1 MSENICDNPFVAAA
15 EYARRHGHVLCI
27 GADEGDCAE
36 LRKQLAKED
45 GRLPQVIS
53 VSKLQAAAAAGASAS
68 QLIDAAHATA
78 STGAFQRRLTIQ
90 IYEILREMS
99 ESPPKKNMALAES
112 LANLLSDI
120 VTEHPGL
127 PASEW
132 LKKIPDEYQAE
143 VEFIK
148 LLWESLPVNELFSAR
163 KTLEEFAH
171 IAPPVV
177 YVAGGARSPW
187 HDSFLR
193 ECKECE
199 VFATESVE
207 HVKQYLSGEFISF
220 PNINHCR
227 QGNASS
233 TGRAAK
239 LALSAVC
246 DFRAEG
252 KTVGIVV
259 YDRVLARRLRALAE
273 SKHIL
278 IEDEGGWRM
287 NTLSFGGALRQWATA
302 VSSFSPSEVGSLL
315 SPPYWAD
322 ESQARNKAE
331 SAWQKRLSYG
341 GVLPHGWDKFK
352 SNDDEFIFAERMTE
366 SRRRRPKKACL
377 REWTEWL
384 LTESESALSAW
395 RDDEVAARARASL
408 AMAADGNTTFSPA
421 EFNAWLDMMMRN
433 QTGGERDIKSEVCFV
448 PPTTSRR
455 FDALLLLGARHG
467 DLPSSPVPPGSFLR
481 EREREYVGLP
491 NRRQHVERQ
500 FAQFWKLI
508 TTHESIAAVW
518 QNDKEGQPV
527 ACSPFWTVLTESLTK
542 SGIFVD
548 DIPMPPA
555 ESPADKLSPP
565 PQPAPIPTISKSPKK
580 IHITAIGQLMKCPY
594 DFFASNILKVGED
607 DGDEILTPAQRGRM
621 VHRAMEKFATLVSP
635 EETSPEVIA
644 KGLHVAFKT
653 LHTARGESRM
663 YLSYWRAQIE
673 SLAEFES
680 RRRKDGWRIKETE
693 YGVNEKIEID
703 GGADVEL
710 SGRIDRIDVKG
721 GEWSVIDYKS
731 GSAPSNKR
739 MREGEAP
746 QLPLYAALLGQPD
759 AHWEIHLPTKPEDS
773 TNTFQN
779 RKMDDQA
786 RTKRANEI
794 AKHARELIKQI
805 FSGAAPLTA
814 NGSECEL
821 CSSRRLC
828 RREHWASS
836 SSKKD
841 KITS

>member
-331 SAWQKRLSYG
+331 SSWQKRLSYG

-481 EREREYVGLP
+481 EREREHVGLP

-555 ESPADKLSPP
+555 ESPAGELSPP
-565 PQPAPIPTISKSPKK
+565 LQPAPTPTISQLPGKV
-580 IHITAIGQLMKCPY
+580 HITAIEKLMKCPY
-594 DFFASNILKVGED
+594 DFFASSILKIGKD
-607 DGDEILTPAQRGRM
+607 DGDEILTPAQRGGM
-621 VHRAMEKFATLVSP
+621 VHLAMEEFVKFVEPDETCP
-635 EETSPEVIA
+635 EKIA
-644 KGLHVAFKT
+644 KALHAAFNT
-653 LHTARGESRM
+653 LGTSRGESRM
-663 YLSYWRAQIE
+663 YLTYWRAQVEALARLE
-673 SLAEFES
+673 SQ
-680 RRRKDGWRIKETE
+680 RREDGWRIQEKEHRVQET
-693 YGVNEKIEID
+693 ITID
-703 GGADVEL
+703 GGADVTL
-710 SGRIDRIDVKG
+710 SGRTDRVDAKG
-721 GEWSVIDYKS
+721 DEWLVTDYKT
-731 GSAPSNKR
+731 GKAPSKIE
-739 MREGEAP
+739 MFKGEKP
-746 QLPLYAALLGQPD
+746 QLPLYAVLLGHPD
-759 AHWEIHLPTKPEDS
+759 AHWEVRSPIKSEKPANTLKDKKED
-773 TNTFQN
+773 
-779 RKMDDQA
+779 A
-786 RTKRANEI
+786 RIRAERANEI
-794 AKHARELIKQI
+794 AEHARGLIKQI
-805 FSGAAPLTA
+805 FSGAVPLPA
-814 NGSECEL
+814 NGSECES

-828 RREHWASS
+828 RREHWAPSP
-836 SSKKD
+836 SKKD
-841 KITS
+841 K

>member
-15 EYARRHGHVLCI
+15 DHVRRHGHVLCI

-53 VSKLQAAAAAGASAS
+53 VSRLQAAAAAGAPAAR
-68 QLIDAAHATA
+68 LIDAAHAAA
-78 STGAFQRRLTIQ
+78 SAGALQGRLTIG

-99 ESPPKKNMALAES
+99 DSPPKKNMALAES

-132 LKKIPDEYQAE
+132 LKKIPDGYQAE
-143 VEFIK
+143 VEVIR
-148 LLWESLPVNELFSAR
+148 LLWESLPVDELFAAR
-163 KTLEEFAH
+163 KTLETFAH
-171 IAPPVV
+171 MAPPFV
-177 YVAGGARSPW
+177 YVAGGVRPPW
-187 HDSFLR
+187 HDGFLR
-193 ECKECE
+193 ECKSCE
-199 VFATESVE
+199 VFAAESAE
-207 HVKQYLSGEFISF
+207 HVKQYLDGKFIAF
-220 PNINHCR
+220 PNVGHCR

-273 SKHIL
+273 SQDIP
-278 IEDEGGWRM
+278 IEDAGGWRM
-287 NTLSFGGALRQWATA
+287 NTLSFGGALRQWAAA
-302 VSSFSPSEVGSLL
+302 VSSFAPSEVGSLL

-331 SAWQKRLSYG
+331 GAWQKRLSSG

-352 SNDDEFIFAERMTE
+352 SSDDEFVFAERMTE
-366 SRRRRPKKACL
+366 SRRRRPKNACL

-384 LTESESALSAW
+384 LTESSAPLSAW
-395 RDDEVAARARASL
+395 RDDGVAARARASL
-408 AMAADGNTTFSPA
+408 AMAAVGETTFSAA

-433 QTGGERDIKSEVCFV
+433 QTGGERNIKSGVCFV
-448 PPTTSRR
+448 PATTPRR
-455 FDALLLLGARHG
+455 FGALLLLGARHG
-467 DLPSSPVPPGSFLR
+467 DLPSSPVPPGSFLG
-481 EREREYVGLP
+481 EKEREYVGLP
-491 NRRQHVERQ
+491 NRRRHVERQ
-500 FAQFWKLI
+500 FAQFWRLI
-508 TTHESIAAVW
+508 TAHESVAAVW

-527 ACSPFWTVLTESLTK
+527 ACSPFWTVLTESLTQ
-542 SGIFVD
+542 SGVTVGGID
-548 DIPMPPA
+548 MPPA
-555 ESPADKLSPP
+555 ERLDKRLSPP
-565 PQPAPIPTISKSPKK
+565 PQPAPVPTISKLPKK
-580 IHITAIGQLMKCPY
+580 IHITAIGRLMKCPY
-594 DFFASNILKVGED
+594 DFFASNILSVGED
-607 DGDEILTPAQRGRM
+607 DGDEILTPAQRGGM
-621 VHRAMEKFATLVSP
+621 VHRAMETFAKLVP
-635 EETSPEVIA
+635 PDETSPDVIA
-644 KGLHVAFKT
+644 QGLHTAFNT

-673 SLAEFES
+673 SLAGFES
-680 RRRKDGWRIKETE
+680 RRRKDGWRVKETE
-693 YGVNEKIEID
+693 YGVSEKIGID

-710 SGRIDRIDVKG
+710 SGRIDRIDVRG

-746 QLPLYAALLGQPD
+746 QLPLYAVLLGQPD
-759 AHWEIHLPTKPEDS
+759 AHWEIHLPTKPKDS
-773 TNTFQN
+773 TNTFN
-779 RKMDDQA
+779 DRKMDDQA

-794 AKHARELIKQI
+794 AEHTRGLIKQI

-814 NGSECEL
+814 NGSECES

-828 RREHWASS
+828 RRDHWTSS
-836 SSKKD
+836 SSKKI
-841 KITS
+841 K